1 VFFLLPGASAP
12 GPGSFALRARGA
24 EIKNLTTEARRRG
37 ELPNARTKNV
47 NIYEIYVD
55 IILTFLY
62 KYFMAD
68 ETAMKM
74 YESARERL
82 KELLRQETEIKDQIS
97 HWGPIVEQLARL
109 TGEPVDSDIASRIN
123 ELKQDEASAQGAG
136 QEMGLTEA
144 IRWVFRQPLLLP
156 LTPTQVRDR
165 MAEMGYDLGKYKHV
179 MPPIHNT
186 LKRMKEAGE
195 IKEVDGIGGIGRA
208 YVSAK

>member
-1 VFFLLPGASAP
+1 MP
-12 GPGSFALRARGA
+12 
-24 EIKNLTTEARRRG
+24 
-37 ELPNARTKNV
+37 
-47 NIYEIYVD
+47 
-55 IILTFLY
+55 
-62 KYFMAD
+62 D
-68 ETAMKM
+68 ETATKM

-82 KELLRQETEIKDQIS
+82 KELLRQETEGKEQIS

-109 TGEPVDSDIASRIN
+109 SGETIDPDIASRIN
-123 ELKQDEASAQGAG
+123 ELKKDQESSSGAG

-144 IRWVFRQPLLLP
+144 IRWVFRQPLMLP

-165 MAEMGYDLGKYKHV
+165 MAEMGYELAKYKHV

-195 IKEVDGIGGIGRA
+195 IREVEGIGGIGRA

>member
-1 VFFLLPGASAP
+1 VNNS
-12 GPGSFALRARGA
+12 
-24 EIKNLTTEARRRG
+24 EIT
-37 ELPNARTKNV
+37 
-47 NIYEIYVD
+47 VD
-55 IILTFLY
+55 IKQTILY
-62 KYFMAD
+62 KYIMAD

-74 YESARERL
+74 YESARDRL
-82 KELLRQETEIKDQIS
+82 KELLRQEIEAKEQIS
-97 HWGPIVEQLARL
+97 HWAPIVEQLARL
-109 TGEPVDSDIASRIN
+109 TGETLDSDIASKIN

-165 MAEMGYDLGKYKHV
+165 MAEMGYDLDKYKHV

-195 IKEVDGIGGIGRA
+195 IREVEGAGGIGRA
-208 YVSAK
+208 FVSAK

>member
-1 VFFLLPGASAP
+1 MSGALDFVDSEGAGFGTAP
-12 GPGSFALRARGA
+12 REGKDL
-24 EIKNLTTEARRRG
+24 ETTQ
-37 ELPNARTKNV
+37 NV
-47 NIYEIYVD
+47 NTREIYVD
-55 IILTFLY
+55 IKLTVLY
-62 KYFMAD
+62 KYRMAD
-68 ETAMKM
+68 ETATKM

-97 HWGPIVEQLARL
+97 HWGPVVEQLARL
-109 TGEPVDSDIASRIN
+109 SGETIDPDIVSRIN
-123 ELKQDEASAQGAG
+123 ELKLDEEQAQGAG

-195 IKEVDGIGGIGRA
+195 INEVEGIGGIGRA
-208 YVSAK
+208 YESARRGT

>member
-1 VFFLLPGASAP
+1 
-12 GPGSFALRARGA
+12 
-24 EIKNLTTEARRRG
+24 
-37 ELPNARTKNV
+37 
-47 NIYEIYVD
+47 
-55 IILTFLY
+55 
-62 KYFMAD
+62 MAD
-68 ETAMKM
+68 ETATKM
-74 YESARERL
+74 YESAKERL
-82 KELLRQETEIKDQIS
+82 KELLRQEIEIKDQIS

-109 TGEPVDSDIASRIN
+109 TGETVGPDIASRIN
-123 ELKQDEASAQGAG
+123 ELRQDQASATEAG

-195 IKEVDGIGGIGRA
+195 INEVEGIGGIGRA
-208 YVSAK
+208 YTSARLGT